1 MKEAELIQLLT
12 EKAIVFLEEDDRN
25 PEVGWGMN
33 YGTATDLAFK
43 EVFNEAA
50 RWNSLAALQLVLTED
65 IRDKV
70 RLKISE
76 KRRRNMR

>member
-1 MKEAELIQLLT
+1 MKEAELIELLT

-33 YGTATDLAFK
+33 YWTAIDLSFK

-50 RWNSLAALQLVLTED
+50 RWNTLAALQLELTD
-65 IRDKV
+65 TIRNEVRVKV
-70 RLKISE
+70 SA
-76 KRRRNMR
+76 KRRGNMR